1 MPDEKIENTGFVVK
15 VSGPIVDV
23 YFTKFLPAINNVLF
37 VEESKLYLEVAD
49 HLKDRLVRCISLGS
63 TDNVKRNQVVK
74 DTGEPITLSLSDDVL
89 GRVMDVFG
97 KPLKGEPLK
106 VDERRNIHSRPPD
119 FNTIKPQIEI
129 LETGIKAIDFFA
141 PFPKGSKIGF
151 FGGAGVGKTVL
162 ITELIHNI
170 ALKYAGLSV
179 FCGVGERTREGD
191 ELIRE
196 LEEKKVLDKVAM
208 IFGQMNES
216 PGVRYRTVL
225 SGVTIAEYLR
235 DKHETD
241 VLLFIDN
248 IFRFIQ
254 AGSEMSTILGR
265 IPSETGYQSTLYQE
279 LGEVEERITSTDKG
293 SITSV
298 QAVYVPADDFSDPAV
313 QAVINHLD
321 SSVVLSRRIAKQRIF
336 PAVDP
341 LLSSSV
347 LITPEYIGV
356 QHYAIVK
363 FALKTLEK
371 YESLQNI
378 IAILGEEELSETDRL
393 TVSRAKKLIKFMSQ
407 PFYTSEAF
415 TGVPGEFVHLKDTIS
430 AVESILRGKLDDVS
444 EDSFYMVGTIE
455 QVREKWEKSKK

>member
-1 MPDEKIENTGFVVK
+1 
-15 VSGPIVDV
+15 
-23 YFTKFLPAINNVLF
+23 
-37 VEESKLYLEVAD
+37 
-49 HLKDRLVRCISLGS
+49 
-63 TDNVKRNQVVK
+63 
-74 DTGEPITLSLSDDVL
+74 
-89 GRVMDVFG
+89 
-97 KPLKGEPLK
+97 
-106 VDERRNIHSRPPD
+106 
-119 FNTIKPQIEI
+119 
-129 LETGIKAIDFFA
+129 
-141 PFPKGSKIGF
+141 
-151 FGGAGVGKTVL
+151 
-162 ITELIHNI
+162 
-170 ALKYAGLSV
+170 
-179 FCGVGERTREGD
+179 
-191 ELIRE
+191 
-196 LEEKKVLDKVAM
+196 
-208 IFGQMNES
+208 MNES
-216 PGVRYRTVL
+216 PGVRYRVVL

-235 DKHETD
+235 DKHKTD

-279 LGEVEERITSTDKG
+279 LGEVEERITSTSSG

-363 FALKTLEK
+363 FALKVLEK

-415 TGVPGEFVHLKDTIS
+415 TGVPGQFVHLKDTIS
-430 AVESILRGKLDDVS
+430 AVEQILQGKTDDIS

-455 QVREKWEKSKK
+455 QVREKWEKSKQS